1 MLKLM
6 RYMKAREWTFMGLVF
21 LFVIVSVWCTLSLPD
36 YMTKITQLV
45 ETGGAMSEVWKNGAV
60 MLAFALGDAIC
71 TVVVGFCTAQIAANF
86 SKNLRKAIYDQ
97 VVGFSMEEINAFSTS
112 SLVTRST
119 NDITQIVMVISMGL
133 QMLLRAPIIA
143 IWAVFKIADK
153 GWQWILVTI
162 IAVAVMM
169 VTIGVILILVTPK
182 FKSLQKLTDRMNLVT
197 RENLTGVRVV
207 RAYNAEHYQEVKF
220 DEVNTKI
227 TKTHLF
233 TGKSLAFLMPTM
245 QLVMSMTSLC
255 VYWIG
260 ANIIMNQTDV
270 MTKIDTFS
278 KLVVFMAYAIQ
289 MIIAFMMVSMIFMF
303 LPRAQVSAARIEE
316 VLQKSTKI
324 ADGAG
329 VKEGSGKEKNG
340 MVEFRNVS
348 FRYPDAQEAVLRDIS
363 FTANPGDTVAFI
375 GSTGSGK
382 STLINL
388 VPRFFDVTEGE
399 VLVDGANVKDY
410 TLESLRQKI
419 GYVSQKAILFKG
431 TIASNVNYGEDAEE
445 DVKEDKIIRALE
457 VAQGR
462 DIIEKQEN
470 GIYAEVAQGGTNFSG
485 GQKQRIS
492 IARAIYKDPEI
503 FIFDDSFSALDYKT
517 DKKLRRELQTAT
529 DGATT
534 LIVAQRIGTVKDADQ
549 IIVLDEG
556 RMVGIGT
563 HEELL
568 KTCEVYQ
575 QIAYSQLSEEE
586 LKHA

>member
-6 RYMKAREWTFMGLVF
+6 RYMKSREWTFVGLVF
-21 LFVIVSVWCTLSLPD
+21 VFVIISVWCTLTMPD

-45 ETGGAMSEVWKNGAV
+45 ETGGAMSDVWKNGGI

-71 TVVVGFCTAQIAANF
+71 TVVVGFCTSQIAANF
-86 SKNLRKAIYDQ
+86 SKNLRKALYDK
-97 VVGFSMEEINAFSTS
+97 VVGFSMEEINGFSTS

-143 IWAVFKIADK
+143 IWAIFKIVDK
-153 GWQWILVTI
+153 GWQWILVTA
-162 IAVAVMM
+162 IAVV
-169 VTIGVILILVTPK
+169 VVLLTITIVLILVTPK
-182 FKSLQKLTDRMNLVT
+182 FKSLQKLTDLLNLVT

-220 DEVNTKI
+220 DGVNTKI
-227 TKTHLF
+227 MKTHLF
-233 TGKSLAFLMPTM
+233 TGKTLSFLMPTM

-260 ANIIMNQTDV
+260 ANIIMNQADV

-278 KLVVFMAYAIQ
+278 KLVTFMAYAIQ

-303 LPRAQVSAARIEE
+303 LPRAQVAAVRIEE
-316 VLQKSTKI
+316 VLQTTTKI
-324 ADGAG
+324 TDGS
-329 VKEGSGKEKNG
+329 KEGDSARRVGG
-340 MVEFRNVS
+340 TVEFKKVS
-348 FRYPDAQEAVLRDIS
+348 FRYPDAQEPVLTDIS
-363 FTANPGDTVAFI
+363 FTAKEGDTVAFI

-382 STLINL
+382 STLVNL
-388 VPRFFDVTEGE
+388 VPRFFDVTEGQI
-399 VLVDGANVKDY
+399 LVDGMDVKDY
-410 TLESLRQKI
+410 TLDALRKKI
-419 GYVSQKAILFKG
+419 GYVSQRAILFKG
-431 TIASNVNYGEDAEE
+431 TIASNVSYGEDDDGQLNEKA
-445 DVKEDKIIRALE
+445 IIHAME
-457 VAQGR
+457 VAQGG
-462 DIIEKQEN
+462 DIIAKQEN
-470 GIYAEVAQGGTNFSG
+470 GIHADVAQGGTNFSG

-492 IARAIYKDPEI
+492 IARAIYKKPEI

-517 DKKLRRELQTAT
+517 DKTLRAELKKETN
-529 DGATT
+529 GATT

-563 HEELL
+563 HDELL
-568 KTCEVYQ
+568 KSCEVYQ

>member
-6 RYMKAREWTFMGLVF
+6 RYMKSREWTFVGLVF
-21 LFVIVSVWCTLSLPD
+21 VFVIVSVWCTLTLPD

-45 ETGGAMSEVWKNGAV
+45 ETGGAMSEVWKYGGI

-71 TVVVGFCTAQIAANF
+71 TVVVGFCTSQIAANF
-86 SKNLRKAIYDQ
+86 SKNLRKALYDK
-97 VVGFSMEEINAFSTS
+97 VVGFSMEEISGFSTS

-143 IWAVFKIADK
+143 IWAVFKIMDK
-153 GWQWILVTI
+153 GWQWILVTA
-162 IAVAVMM
+162 IAVAVVL
-169 VTIGVILILVTPK
+169 VTIGIVLGLVTPK
-182 FKSLQKLTDRMNLVT
+182 FKSLQKLTDRLNQVT

-207 RAYNAEHYQEVKF
+207 RAYNAEHYQEEKF

-227 TKTHLF
+227 TRTHLF
-233 TGKSLAFLMPTM
+233 TGRTMSFLMPTM
-245 QLVMSMTSLC
+245 QLVMSMTSLF

-260 ANIIMNQTDV
+260 ANIILHQDNV
-270 MTKIDTFS
+270 MSKIDTFS

-289 MIIAFMMVSMIFMF
+289 IIMAFMMVSMIFMF

-316 VLQKSTKI
+316 VLQTRTKI
-324 ADGAG
+324 LDGAG
-329 VKEGSGKEKNG
+329 TPVEGADRRGG
-340 MVEFRNVS
+340 TVEFQNVS
-348 FRYPDAQEAVLRDIS
+348 FRYPDAQEAILKDIT
-363 FTANPGDTVAFI
+363 FTAREGQTVAFI

-388 VPRFFDVTEGE
+388 VPRFFDVTEGQ
-399 VLVDGANVKDY
+399 VLVDGVNVKDY
-410 TLESLRQKI
+410 TLDVLRKKI

-431 TIASNVNYGEDAEE
+431 TIASNVNYGEDTLEQVNEE
-445 DVKEDKIIRALE
+445 RIIHAME
-457 VAQGR
+457 VAQGK

-492 IARAIYKDPEI
+492 IARAIYKNPEI

-517 DKKLRRELQTAT
+517 DKKLRAELKRETN
-529 DGATT
+529 GATT

-556 RMVGIGT
+556 KMVGIGT

-568 KTCEVYQ
+568 KNCEVYQ

>member
-6 RYMKAREWTFMGLVF
+6 RYMKSREWTFVGLVF
-21 LFVIVSVWCTLSLPD
+21 VFVIASVWCTLSLPD

-45 ETGGAMSEVWKNGAV
+45 ETGGAMADIWKNGGI
-60 MLAFALGDAIC
+60 MLAFAFGDAIC
-71 TVVVGFCTAQIAANF
+71 TVVVGFCTSQVAANF
-86 SKNLRKAIYDQ
+86 SKNLRKALYDK
-97 VVGFSMEEINAFSTS
+97 VVGFSMEEINTFSTS

-143 IWAVFKIADK
+143 IWAIFKIVDK
-153 GWQWILVTI
+153 GWQWILVTA
-162 IAVAVMM
+162 IAVVVVMM
-169 VTIGVILILVTPK
+169 TITIVLILVTPK
-182 FKSLQKLTDRMNLVT
+182 FKSLQKLTDRLNLVT

-207 RAYNAEHYQEVKF
+207 RAYNAEHYQEEKF
-220 DEVNTKI
+220 DGVNMKI
-227 TKTHLF
+227 MKTHLF
-233 TGKSLAFLMPTM
+233 TGKALSFLMPTM

-260 ANIIMNQTDV
+260 ARIIMNQADV
-270 MTKIDTFS
+270 MTKINTFS
-278 KLVVFMAYAIQ
+278 TLVTFMAYAIQ

-316 VLQKSTKI
+316 VLQTTTKI
-324 ADGAG
+324 TDGS
-329 VKEGSGKEKNG
+329 KEGDGTRRTGGS
-340 MVEFRNVS
+340 VEFRDVS
-348 FRYPDAQEAVLRDIS
+348 FQYPDAQEPVLTNIS
-363 FTANPGDTVAFI
+363 FSVKEGETVAFI

-388 VPRFFDVTEGE
+388 VPRFFDVTGGS
-399 VLVDGANVKDY
+399 VLIDGVDVRDY
-410 TLESLRQKI
+410 TLEALRKKI

-431 TIASNVNYGEDAEE
+431 TIASNVNYGEDDAGQE
-445 DVKEDKIIRALE
+445 DEARIIHALE
-457 VAQGR
+457 VAQGG
-462 DIIEKQEN
+462 DIVAKQEN
-470 GIYAEVAQGGTNFSG
+470 GIYAEVAQSGTNFSG

-492 IARAIYKDPEI
+492 IARAVYKNPEI
-503 FIFDDSFSALDYKT
+503 FVFDDSFSALDYKT
-517 DKKLRRELQTAT
+517 DKILRAELKKETN
-529 DGATT
+529 GATT

-556 RMVGIGT
+556 RMVGIGR

-568 KTCEVYQ
+568 KSCEVYQ

>member
-6 RYMKAREWTFMGLVF
+6 RYMKSREWIFIALVF
-21 LFVIVSVWCTLSLPD
+21 VFVVVSVWCTLTMPD

-45 ETGGAMSEVWKNGAV
+45 ETGGAMNEVWKYGFI
-60 MLAFALGDAIC
+60 MMAFALGDAIC
-71 TVVVGFCTAQIAANF
+71 TVIVGFCTSQIAANF
-86 SKNLRKAIYDQ
+86 SKNLRKALYDK
-97 VVGFSMEEINAFSTS
+97 VVGFSMEEINGFSTS

-143 IWAVFKIADK
+143 IWAFFKILDK
-153 GWQWILVTI
+153 GSQWILVTV
-162 IAVAVMM
+162 IAVAIVAL
-169 VTIGVILILVTPK
+169 TIGIVLSLVSPR
-182 FKSLQKLTDRMNLVT
+182 FKKLQKLTDRMNLVT

-220 DEVNTKI
+220 DGVNTEI
-227 TKTHLF
+227 TRTHLF
-233 TGKSLAFLMPTM
+233 IGKAMAFLMPTM
-245 QLVMSMTSLC
+245 QIVMSMTSLLI
-255 VYWIG
+255 YWIG
-260 ANIIMNQTDV
+260 ANIILEQTDAA
-270 MTKIDTFS
+270 TKIDTFS

-289 MIIAFMMVSMIFMF
+289 IIMAFMMVSMIFMI

-316 VLQKSTKI
+316 VLATKTKI
-324 ADGAG
+324 LDGT
-329 VKEGSGKEKNG
+329 VSEGTTESHTGG
-340 MVEFRNVS
+340 TVEFRNVS
-348 FRYPDAQEAVLRDIS
+348 FRYPDAQEPVLTGIS
-363 FTANPGDTVAFI
+363 FMANAGDTVAFI

-388 VPRFFDVTEGE
+388 VPRFFDVSGGE
-399 VLVDGANVKDY
+399 VLVDGVDVREY
-410 TLESLRQKI
+410 TLEALRNKI

-431 TIASNVNYGEDAEE
+431 TIASNVNYGETDEE
-445 DVKEDKIIRALE
+445 NVKEEEIIRALE
-457 VAQGR
+457 IAQGR

-492 IARAIYKDPEI
+492 IARAIYKNPEI

-517 DKKLRRELQTAT
+517 DKTLRAELKKETK
-529 DGATT
+529 GATT
-534 LIVAQRIGTVKDADQ
+534 LIVAQRIGTVKDADL

-556 RMVGIGT
+556 KMVGAGT

-568 KTCEVYQ
+568 SSCKVYQ